1 MSGGG
6 GGSTT
11 TTGVDPFLKP
21 YIEYGLKEGQKLYE
35 SAGPQFYQ
43 GQTYVSPS
51 AQSQTALNLATQRA
65 ISGSPLTQAAQQ
77 QQLATIQGQGANPYL
92 TSALEAAYA
101 PTVAAAQEA
110 TRGLQGTAS
119 RAGRYGSDA
128 MAQIAQRQSE
138 GLGRGLGQSLSNLAY
153 QSSEAQAARAQ
164 QAAQNAPAMAQA
176 DYADIQALLKAGQG
190 TEQYQQAALQD
201 AINRYNYEQNLPQM
215 KLQQFANLFSNVPG
229 GQVSTT
235 TQSGGK

>member
-1 MSGGG
+1 MGGGG

-11 TTGVDPFLKP
+11 TTGIDPMLKP
-21 YIEYGLKEGQKLYE
+21 YVQYGLKEGQKLYQ
-35 SAGPQFYQ
+35 SAGPQFFK

-51 AQSQTALNLATQRA
+51 EATQSALQMAQQRA
-65 ISGSPLTQAAQQ
+65 TAGSPLARAAQQ
-77 QQLATIQGQGANPYL
+77 QQLETIQNKDVNPYL
-92 TSALEAAYA
+92 ASALEAAYA
-101 PTVAAAQEA
+101 PTVSASQEA
-110 TRGLQGTAS
+110 IRGLQAGAS

-138 GLGRGLGQSLSNLAY
+138 GLGRALGQSLNTLAY
-153 QSSEAQAARAQ
+153 GSSEAQAQRAQ
-164 QAAQNAPAMAQA
+164 QAAQNAPQMAQS

-201 AINRYNYEQNLPQM
+201 AINRWNYEQNLPQM

-229 GQVSTT
+229 GTT
-235 TQSGGK
+235 TTTQQSGGK

>member
-1 MSGGG
+1 MGGGG

-35 SAGPQFYQ
+35 GAGPQFFQ
-43 GQTYVSPS
+43 GQTYVAPS
-51 AQSQTALNLATQRA
+51 EATQQALQMAQQRA
-65 ISGSPLTQAAQQ
+65 TAGSPLVQAAQQ
-77 QQLATIQGQGANPYL
+77 QQLATIQNQGVNPYL
-92 TSALEAAYA
+92 SSALEAAYA
-101 PTVAAAQEA
+101 PTVSAAQEA
-110 TRGLQGTAS
+110 TRGLQSTAS

-128 MAQIAQRQSE
+128 MAQIAQKQSE
-138 GLGRGLGQSLSNLAY
+138 GLGRALGQSLNTLAY
-153 QSSEAQAARAQ
+153 GSSEAQAQRAQ
-164 QAAQNAPAMAQA
+164 QAAQNAPTMAQA

-215 KLQQFANLFSNVPG
+215 KLQQFANLFSNAPG

-235 TQSGGK
+235 TQTGGK